1 MLFECN
7 RTKANDYSANVK
19 RKIKKIRL
27 WNALSNK
34 SAMTKI
40 LRGPGVKLFQ
50 LQVDKKITIYMEYP
64 H

>member
-27 WNALSNK
+27 SNK
-34 SAMTKI
+34 SALSKI

-50 LQVDKKITIYMEYP
+50 LQVDKKITIYVKHP